1 MATRMEPKD
10 IVRSTELTLEEKAKL
25 LRDWDNELRELMVAD
40 DESMGGVSIPRI
52 TLAEVA
58 EAMHRLGLTHRPAP
72 TKHG

>member
-1 MATRMEPKD
+1 MATRMNPNE
-10 IVRSTELTLEEKAKL
+10 IVRSEALSREEKAAL

-40 DESMGGVSIPRI
+40 EENMGGVAIPRI

-58 EAMHRLGLTHRPAP
+58 EAMHALGLAHRPSP